1 MAIPTTRS
9 GDFGQGPDRPG
20 PAVIVQAGPCPV
32 PQDQRPLRE
41 YQQLLESWFFVWPAG
56 PDGWPLLRAL
66 GLSFLLLLPLAL
78 VVATG
83 SVPLR
88 HDIPRLVVAAATAS
102 VSLPLLLLLRQ
113 WMGWTYVQKRLLA
126 DQVYY
131 EESGWYDGQVWPKPL
146 PWLQQD
152 QLVARHQIGPVLS
165 RLRLSLTVAGLLLV
179 AGTGLCQ
186 AL

>member
-1 MAIPTTRS
+1 
-9 GDFGQGPDRPG
+9 
-20 PAVIVQAGPCPV
+20 
-32 PQDQRPLRE
+32 
-41 YQQLLESWFFVWPAG
+41 
-56 PDGWPLLRAL
+56 
-66 GLSFLLLLPLAL
+66 
-78 VVATG
+78 
-83 SVPLR
+83 VPLR

-102 VSLPLLLLLRQ
+102 VALPLLLLLRQ

-126 DQVYY
+126 DQVDY

-165 RLRLSLTVAGLLLV
+165 RLRLGLTVAGLLLV

>member
-1 MAIPTTRS
+1 MANPTRR
-9 GDFGQGPDRPG
+9 GDFGQGQERPG
-20 PAVIVQAGPCPV
+20 PALIPPAGPCPV
-32 PQDQRPLRE
+32 PPDQRPLQE
-41 YQQLLESWFFVWPAG
+41 YQQLLDSWFFVWPSG
-56 PDGWPLLRAL
+56 PDGWSLLRAL
-66 GLSFLLLLPLAL
+66 GLSWLLLLPLAL
-78 VVATG
+78 VVANG

-88 HDIPRLVVAAATAS
+88 HDVPRLVVAAATAS
-102 VSLPLLLLLRQ
+102 VALPLLLLLRQ

-126 DQVYY
+126 DQVDY

-152 QLVARHQIGPVLS
+152 QLVARHQIAPVLS
-165 RLRLSLTVAGLLLV
+165 RLRLGLTVAGLLLV